1 MRGEVKQ
8 FASSKSGRVNQRNHA
23 VMLDVGNLCKDALNF
38 ILAQHFGQA
47 LVLFGTGDTAVVLPF
62 AAFHLLVIELDSID
76 AHILLRHRDFLL
88 VHKIEYVLVDVRHFQ
103 AVDVPSLVI
112 FHEVAEIGTVCFDG
126 RGAVTLLFQQFEVAF
141 RQCVFPFRFGM
152 PHVNPAVINIGMG

>member
-1 MRGEVKQ
+1 ME
-8 FASSKSGRVNQRNHA
+8 
-23 VMLDVGNLCKDALNF
+23 
-38 ILAQHFGQA
+38 A

-88 VHKIEYVLVDVRHFQ
+88 VHKIEYVFVDVGDFQ

-112 FHEVAEIGTVCFDG
+112 FHEEIGRASCRERV
-126 RGAVTLLFQQFEVAF
+126 
-141 RQCVFPFRFGM
+141 
-152 PHVNPAVINIGMG
+152 

>member
-1 MRGEVKQ
+1 
-8 FASSKSGRVNQRNHA
+8 
-23 VMLDVGNLCKDALNF
+23 MLDVGNLCKDALNF

-47 LVLFGTGDTAVVLPF
+47 LVLFGTGDTAIVLPF

-76 AHILLRHRDFLL
+76 AHILLRHRNLLL

-126 RGAVTLLFQQFEVAF
+126 RGAVTLLFQQLEVAF

-152 PHVNPAVINIGMG
+152 PHVNPAVINIGVG